1 MKRRLLVITAT
12 MLSIGCAS
20 DDGTANS
27 SLTLPMVPVNLAD
40 AIPSPERNPL
50 TIDGAALGRRLFY
63 DPLLSANNEVACATC
78 HIQEHAFSDGDSVSS
93 AGVSGQALL
102 RNTPALIN
110 LAWMGGYFWDGGG
123 YDLESQAFAPIE
135 HVDEM
140 AQDLNELMDELA
152 AHSDYLTLFS
162 AAFEDGLTLP
172 NVVRA
177 LAQFERTLISANA
190 PYDRFVRG
198 EDPDALTNVE
208 LHGLALFEG
217 LCGGCHAT
225 DFFTD
230 QSYRNNGLDT
240 VYPDDHERVAW
251 GRARITDDLADLGKY
266 KVPTLRNIVLTAPYM
281 HDGRFET
288 LDDVLAHYRFGVQDT
303 DTLDP
308 LLRGDGGALGIPMTD
323 DEAALLLLFLETLTD
338 EDFLTNPA
346 YSAP

>member
-1 MKRRLLVITAT
+1 MKRWLLVIAAT
-12 MLSIGCAS
+12 VLSFGCAG
-20 DDGTANS
+20 DDGTTTS
-27 SLTLPMVPVNLAD
+27 PFTLPTVPVNLAD

-50 TIDGAALGRRLFY
+50 TIDGAVLGRRLFY

-78 HIQEHAFSDGDSVSS
+78 HIQKHAFSDGHSLSS
-93 AGVSGQALL
+93 AGVSGQMLL

-110 LAWMGGYFWDGGG
+110 LAWMDGYFWDGGG

-140 AQDLNELMDELA
+140 AQDLTALMDELA
-152 AHSDYLTLFS
+152 AHSDYPELFNV
-162 AAFEDGLTLP
+162 AFEDGLTLP

-190 PYDRFVRG
+190 PYDHFVRG
-198 EDPDALTNVE
+198 EDPDALTSST
-208 LHGLALFEG
+208 LQGLAVFHDR
-217 LCGGCHAT
+217 CGGCHAT

-240 VYPDDHERVAW
+240 VFPDDHERVAW

-266 KVPTLRNIVLTAPYM
+266 KVPTLRNIALTAPYM
-281 HDGRFET
+281 HDGRFES
-288 LDDVLAHYRFGVQDT
+288 LNDVLDHYRFGVQDT
-303 DTLDP
+303 ETLDP
-308 LLRGDGGALGIPMTD
+308 LLRGDEGGLGIPMTD

-338 EDFLTNPA
+338 EDFVTNPA